1 MNWKKT
7 ILIALFLCAFSAAA
21 FAAYQKGQ
29 ANALQNHMENQYQR
43 AFHEMTF
50 QMDLLHDEIGST
62 LAMNGGRTL
71 SPALTEVWRLTSMIH
86 SDIGQLPLGILPF
99 SEMEKFLMKIGEFS
113 YRTSVRDLSSEPL
126 TDSEYEKLEQL
137 YSQSADIQNELRSIQ
152 SRILEEE
159 LTWLDLEELMATGDV
174 KAQPVVDG
182 FAKVDGAVK
191 GYASETFAPTEQET
205 ASERRRQLQHLA
217 GERIDQSAAPGIAEK
232 FSGNQLNDPVVS
244 QSMEGSSYPFITVR
258 DSDSSFSMDLSL
270 KGGYPLYMIKDRE
283 IPSAALSLN
292 EAVTE
297 AEKFLQ
303 RNQLNDLK
311 LEKGQQT
318 DNSASLTF
326 SRYLEEK
333 DVWVLDDSVYLKVA
347 LDDGEILGFTGYD
360 YWAGHGDIKV
370 PEAELTEDEA
380 LSLLHSEFEN
390 GETRLTLIRNEFDE
404 HVLCYE
410 FTGITNDETFRIYI
424 NAINGQEEKVEKL

>member
-1 MNWKKT
+1 MNWKKI
-7 ILIALFLCAFSAAA
+7 ILIVLFLCAFSAAA

-86 SDIGQLPLGILPF
+86 SDIGQLPLGVLPF

-113 YRTSVRDLSSEPL
+113 YLTSVRDLSSEPL
-126 TDSEYEKLEQL
+126 TVDEYKKLEQL
-137 YSQSADIQNELRSIQ
+137 YDQSAEIQNELRTIQ

-159 LTWLDLEELMATGDV
+159 LSWLDLEQLMATGDA

-182 FAKVDGAVK
+182 FAKVDGVVK
-191 GYASETFAPTEQET
+191 GYASETFAPTDQET
-205 ASERRRQLQHLA
+205 ASQRRKQLQHLTGNEIQPDDA
-217 GERIDQSAAPGIAEK
+217 LSIAEK
-232 FSGNQLNDPVVS
+232 FSGMQLENANVS
-244 QSMEGSSYPFITVR
+244 KSLKGSTYPFISVT
-258 DSDSSFSMDLSL
+258 DTEESFSMDLSV

-283 IPSAALSLN
+283 VTEANLSLN
-292 EAVTE
+292 ESVTE
-297 AEKFLQ
+297 AEKFL
-303 RNQLNDLK
+303 NQNDLNDLK

-318 DNSASLTF
+318 DHSASLTF
-326 SRYLEEK
+326 SRYLK
-333 DVWVLDDSVYLKVA
+333 DSDIWVLDDSVYIKVA
-347 LDDGEILGFTGYD
+347 LDNGEILGFTGYD
-360 YWAGHGDIKV
+360 YWAGHGEIEIPQIK
-370 PEAELTEDEA
+370 LTENEA

-390 GETRLTLIRNEFDE
+390 GETRMTLIRNEVDE

-410 FTGITNDETFRIYI
+410 FTGITKEETFRIYI
-424 NAINGQEEKVEKL
+424 NAENGQEEKVEKL

>member
-7 ILIALFLCAFSAAA
+7 ILIILFLLAFSAAA

-126 TDSEYEKLEQL
+126 TDDEYSKLEQL
-137 YSQSADIQNELRSIQ
+137 YSQSAEIQNELRNIQ
-152 SRILEEE
+152 QRILDEN
-159 LTWLDLEELMATGDV
+159 LSWLDLEDLMATGDA
-174 KAQPVVDG
+174 KAQPIVDG
-182 FAKVDGAVK
+182 FAKVDGTVK

-205 ASERRRQLQHLA
+205 ASQRRKQLQHLS
-217 GERIDQSAAPGIAEK
+217 GDTIDKNDALKIAESFTGK
-232 FSGNQLNDPVVS
+232 KLNDANVS
-244 QSMEGSSYPFITVR
+244 QSLDGSSYPFMTVT
-258 DSDSSFSMDLSL
+258 DPESSFSMDLSL

-283 IPSAALSLN
+283 ITSTSLSLN
-292 EAVTE
+292 QASAE
-297 AEKFLQ
+297 AEKFLK
-303 RNQLNDLK
+303 RNNLNDLK
-311 LEKGQQT
+311 LDKGQQT
-318 DNSASLTF
+318 DHSASFTF
-326 SRYLEEK
+326 SKYLQDD
-333 DVWVLDDSVYLKVA
+333 DVWVLDDSIYLKVA
-347 LDDGEILGFTGYD
+347 LDNGEILGFTGYD
-360 YWAGHGDIKV
+360 YWAGYGEIDL
-370 PEAELTEDEA
+370 PEAKLTEEEA
-380 LSLLHSEFEN
+380 LALLHSEFEN
-390 GETRLTLIRNEFDE
+390 AETRMTLIRNELDE
-404 HVLCYE
+404 HVICYE
-410 FTGITNDETFRIYI
+410 FTGVTNDETFRIYI
-424 NAINGQEEKVEKL
+424 NALNGQEEKVEKL